1 VLVCPSEKGRAYVAT
16 CAPGVPSEVV
26 PNGIASGRF
35 CAACADPTTRAT
47 GRRALGIEAGAGV
60 VLYAGRLAPEKR
72 VVELLQAVRP
82 LLVADPSARLIFV
95 GAGSQ
100 AALLAKLAGG
110 LEVGGQVVLTGGVPW
125 QDMPRVYALADVF
138 ATASLSEIH
147 PMTLIE
153 AVSSGLPVV
162 ARRDP
167 GIDGLI
173 LDGWNG
179 FLVDSDADI
188 TVRLAALLDDEPTR
202 QRFSQ
207 HAAAVAAGLSIGAH
221 VDCLEALY
229 RRTIETYSRKAR

>member
-1 VLVCPSEKGRAYVAT
+1 MPAGWR
-16 CAPGVPSEVV
+16 PR
-26 PNGIASGRF
+26 NAS
-35 CAACADPTTRAT
+35 
-47 GRRALGIEAGAGV
+47 
-60 VLYAGRLAPEKR
+60 
-72 VVELLQAVRP
+72 VELLQAVHP
-82 LLVADPSARLIFV
+82 LLAADPSARLIFV

-100 AALLAKLAGG
+100 AALLATLAGR
-110 LEVGGQVVLTGGVPW
+110 LAAGGQVILTGSVPW
-125 QDMPRVYALADVF
+125 QDMPRMYAVADVF

-167 GIDGLI
+167 GVDGLI

-188 TVRLAALLDDEPTR
+188 TVGLGALLHDEPTR
-202 QRFSQ
+202 QQFSQ
-207 HAAAVAAGLSIGAH
+207 HAAAVAAGLSIRAH

-229 RRTIETYSRKAR
+229 GRTIETYSRKATS